1 MKIGELSSVSML
13 RRPELPVRRSTVE
26 KVIAP
31 EKLGARVVVA
41 VLLIKLVVK
50 VDAKVEVVGVIVVV
64 AAATEVLSV
73 KQVVEDTDEEAVAPH
88 KAF

>member
-1 MKIGELSSVSML
+1 MGTGELSSVSMSG
-13 RRPELPVRRSTVE
+13 RPELPARRSTVE

-50 VDAKVEVVGVIVVV
+50 VDARVEVVGVIVV

-73 KQVVEDTDEEAVAPH
+73 KQVVEETDEEAVAPH

>member
-1 MKIGELSSVSML
+1 MGTGELSSVSMSG
-13 RRPELPVRRSTVE
+13 RPELPAGRSTVE

-31 EKLGARVVVA
+31 EKLGARVVEA
-41 VLLIKLVVK
+41 LLMVLLVK
-50 VDAKVEVVGVIVVV
+50 VDAEVEAAGAVAV

-73 KQVVEDTDEEAVAPH
+73 EQVVETEETVAPH